1 MCNLNINRFEN
12 VTNFVF
18 SDYTSRYLT
27 TCSTPDYKLR
37 SLWDKIEKAKRS
49 VETILIPMRFTG
61 DDSYAQYSTTLE
73 RSAYLSVK
81 ASIKPEEDEANGGI
95 VYIGPPEENM
105 RRKRQTVGVSE
116 VSNVLSCL

>member
-1 MCNLNINRFEN
+1 M
-12 VTNFVF
+12 
-18 SDYTSRYLT
+18 
-27 TCSTPDYKLR
+27 
-37 SLWDKIEKAKRS
+37 
-49 VETILIPMRFTG
+49 ETILIPMRFTG

-105 RRKRQTVGVSE
+105 RRKRQTVGVS
-116 VSNVLSCL
+116 

>member
-1 MCNLNINRFEN
+1 MFKPPSRNRLYRFEN
-12 VTNFVF
+12 LAYYVISDDF
-18 SDYTSRYLT
+18 SQYSTAR
-27 TCSTPDYKLR
+27 STPDYKLR

-105 RRKRQTVGVSE
+105 RRKRQIVGVS
-116 VSNVLSCL
+116 